1 MQDLQLQRKPETI
14 AFLEQAVLHHE
25 CNQIL
30 SALERCI
37 KTYGR
42 NETGLMIVGETGLG
56 KSTCVHIFKKN
67 FNRTTSETHTFQPV
81 VIVVTPVNATVK
93 SLSSALL
100 KQLGCPKP
108 DRGSAD
114 SMFLRITT
122 LVAELKTKII
132 IFDEIQHLSERNAQK
147 KTLPVINFVKNLM
160 TETHCPIVLVGM
172 PDATELLKE
181 PQLNRRFAKS
191 IRLRPFRM
199 KGEMITEDYTD
210 EDLYLSFLN
219 TISTIMPIKTINLLD
234 INVAR
239 RLLAAS
245 SGKIGILI
253 TIFETLIE
261 NNNQGQV
268 ANLEDFS
275 IAFRQIADHDIN
287 DCPFLISTKKME
299 ALYF

>member
-1 MQDLQLQRKPETI
+1 MQDLSVQRKPETI
-14 AFLEQAVLHHE
+14 EFLKRAVLHYEFNH
-25 CNQIL
+25 IL

-37 KTYGR
+37 KTYGI
-42 NETGLMIVGETGLG
+42 NETGLMIVGESGLG
-56 KSTCVHIFKKN
+56 KSTCVRFFKEN
-67 FNRTTSETHTFQPV
+67 FNLPTIETHTFQPV
-81 VIVVTPVNATVK
+81 VVVVTPVNATVK

-122 LVAELKTKII
+122 LVAELETKII

-210 EDLYLSFLN
+210 GDLYLSFLN
-219 TISTIMPIKTINLLD
+219 SISTYMPIKTINLLD
-234 INVAR
+234 TNVAR

-245 SGKIGILI
+245 QGKIGILI
-253 TIFETLIE
+253 TIFEMLIE
-261 NNNQGQV
+261 NNSEGQV
-268 ANLEDFS
+268 ASLEDFS
-275 IAFRQIADHDIN
+275 IAFRQIADHDIKH
-287 DCPFLISTKKME
+287 CPFLISTKKME
-299 ALYF
+299 ELYF